1 MATMTKTVSKSTI
14 DTQPEIPHV
23 YLGPNPTLSLY
34 FRQIAKSTLLTVD
47 EERML
52 MSTYFDNMDTV
63 RDNIYKIGFVADEHV
78 KLIDKL
84 AIWDIDEYFY
94 TSVKNRSNESVNHI
108 FSSLKDWKH
117 DIVEATV
124 KLRYAIND
132 NIENTIPE
140 LRVELR
146 TVLYRHKV
154 LSEVV
159 EEWFDD
165 ALEHVLI
172 LNENKKASQF
182 SNSKPSLFDF
192 MKFSSY
198 DEKVAFMEEKVMMK
212 ADDFV
217 NLVNVTKKL
226 KTAAEEARLRIVESN
241 LRLVVSIAKKFKNR
255 GVPFVDLIQE
265 GNIGLMKSVDKFDC
279 SKGFRF
285 STYATWWIKLYIRR
299 AIERQGRIV
308 RIPTHMLET
317 INRMFMKEQIF
328 IRENGREPT
337 MEDLAKILEVTVE
350 RVRALRKMAMQPLSL
365 QASISSDEDDKTSLE
380 DILESTTKDPAKLAV
395 YSSLRD
401 KFKQVLAS
409 LMEREQLILKM
420 RYGIDDDVPRT
431 LEEVGKHFSLSRE
444 RIRQI
449 ELKAIQKLK
458 YMIREPYL

>member
-1 MATMTKTVSKSTI
+1 MNNTTVEESQAETSHI
-14 DTQPEIPHV
+14 
-23 YLGPNPTLSLY
+23 YFGPNPTLSLY
-34 FRQIAKSTLLTVD
+34 FRQIAKSTLLSVT
-47 EERML
+47 EEKML
-52 MSTYFDNMDTV
+52 MNMYFDNMDTV
-63 RDNIYKIGFVADEHV
+63 RDNIYKIGFVADEHI
-78 KLIDKL
+78 KLIEKL

-94 TSVKNRSNESVNHI
+94 TSVKNRSNESVNYI
-108 FSSLKDWKH
+108 FSSLKNWKH
-117 DIVEATV
+117 DIVKAIDILREAFC
-124 KLRYAIND
+124 D
-132 NIENTIPE
+132 NKEITIHKSQSE
-140 LRVELR
+140 LNL
-146 TVLYRHKV
+146 VLCRHKV

-159 EEWFDD
+159 EEWLDD
-165 ALEHVLI
+165 AREYVII
-172 LNENKKASQF
+172 LKENRKITRF

-198 DEKVAFMEEKVMMK
+198 DEKIAFVEEKVMMR
-212 ADDFV
+212 ADEFV
-217 NLVNVTKKL
+217 DLVQNTEML
-226 KTAAEEARLRIVESN
+226 KNAAEQARMRIVESN

-337 MEDLAKILEVTVE
+337 MEELAKILEVTFE

-365 QASISSDEDDKTSLE
+365 QASLSSDEDDKTSLE
-380 DILESTTKDPAKLAV
+380 DILESTTKDPAKHAV
-395 YSSLRD
+395 YSSFRE
-401 KFKQVLAS
+401 KFKQVLSS

-431 LEEVGKHFSLSRE
+431 LEEVGRHFGLSRE

-458 YMIREPYL
+458 YMTREP

>member
-1 MATMTKTVSKSTI
+1 MKKTVQKPAS
-14 DTQPEIPHV
+14 DADAGIPHL
-23 YLGPNPTLSLY
+23 YFGPNPTLSLY
-34 FRQIAKSTLLTVD
+34 FRQIAKSTLLTVH
-47 EERML
+47 EEKYL
-52 MSTYFDNMDTV
+52 MNMYFDNMDIV

-78 KLIDKL
+78 KLIEKL
-84 AIWDIDEYFY
+84 SIWEIDEYFY
-94 TSVKNRSNESVNHI
+94 TSVKNMSNDSVNHI
-108 FSSLKDWKH
+108 FSSLKEWKH
-117 DIVEATV
+117 DIIAVSG

-132 NIENTIPE
+132 NEENA
-140 LRVELR
+140 VSDLR
-146 TVLYRHKV
+146 TELISVLHRHKV
-154 LSEVV
+154 LSDVV
-159 EEWFDD
+159 DEWFDD
-165 ALEHVLI
+165 AKEFLI
-172 LNENKKASQF
+172 IINEKSEASHPL
-182 SNSKPSLFDF
+182 NSKPSLFDF
-192 MKFSSY
+192 MKFPSY
-198 DEKVAFMEEKVMMK
+198 DEKVFFIEEKVMMK
-212 ADDFV
+212 VDNFV
-217 NLVNVTKKL
+217 DLVKETEKL
-226 KTAAEEARLRIVESN
+226 KTAAEQARLRIVESN

-365 QASISSDEDDKTSLE
+365 QASLSSDEDDKTSLE
-380 DILESTTKDPAKLAV
+380 DILESTCKDPAKHAV
-395 YSSLRD
+395 YSSLRE

-431 LEEVGKHFSLSRE
+431 LEEVGKYFNLSRE

-458 YMIREPYL
+458 HMTREP

>member
-1 MATMTKTVSKSTI
+1 
-14 DTQPEIPHV
+14 
-23 YLGPNPTLSLY
+23 
-34 FRQIAKSTLLTVD
+34 
-47 EERML
+47 
-52 MSTYFDNMDTV
+52 
-63 RDNIYKIGFVADEHV
+63 
-78 KLIDKL
+78 
-84 AIWDIDEYFY
+84 
-94 TSVKNRSNESVNHI
+94 
-108 FSSLKDWKH
+108 
-117 DIVEATV
+117 
-124 KLRYAIND
+124 
-132 NIENTIPE
+132 
-140 LRVELR
+140 
-146 TVLYRHKV
+146 VLYRHKV

>member
-1 MATMTKTVSKSTI
+1 MKKTVHKPDNSDI
-14 DTQPEIPHV
+14 QPVIPHV
-23 YLGPNPTLSLY
+23 YLGSNPTLSSY

-47 EERML
+47 EEKSL
-52 MSTYFDNMDTV
+52 MSTYFDNMDIV
-63 RDNIYKIGFVADEHV
+63 RNNIYTIGFVADEHV
-78 KLIDKL
+78 KLIDGL

-108 FSSLKDWKH
+108 FASLKEWKH
-117 DIVEATV
+117 DIVAIAEKLQYAFTV
-124 KLRYAIND
+124 KEESSIA
-132 NIENTIPE
+132 E
-140 LRVELR
+140 LRAELR
-146 TVLYRHKV
+146 TVLHRHTV
-154 LSEVV
+154 LSDVL
-159 EEWFDD
+159 EEWFDN
-165 ALEHVLI
+165 AQEYVIFLAE
-172 LNENKKASQF
+172 EKQQSRF
-182 SNSKPSLFDF
+182 SSSKPSLFDF
-192 MKFSSY
+192 MKFSSPT
-198 DEKVAFMEEKVMMK
+198 EKTDFIENRVMMSE
-212 ADDFV
+212 DDFV
-217 NLVNVTKKL
+217 DLVHETEIL
-226 KTAAEEARLRIVESN
+226 KTAAEQARLRIVESN

-285 STYATWWIKLYIRR
+285 STYATWWIKLFIRR

-365 QASISSDEDDKTSLE
+365 QASLSSDEDDKTSLE
-380 DILESTTKDPAKLAV
+380 DILESSSKDPAKLAINA
-395 YSSLRD
+395 SHRE
-401 KFKQVLAS
+401 KFKQVLSA

-420 RYGIDDDVPRT
+420 RYGIDDDVPKT
-431 LEEVGKHFSLSRE
+431 LEDVGRHFNLSRE

-458 YMIREPYL
+458 RMTYEP